1 MKKVYFLKNG
11 GKPVN
16 MGDVIQITHLVNTPF
31 GKTNAKFDV
40 TVTRENVELLESE
53 GFLISKVIAD
63 KKPRETKDPIEES
76 VNLLK
81 QMGILPK
88 EASVII
94 VAPSECPEDMDKMQ
108 KALHKIFSV
117 MNGEN
122 PNK

>member
-40 TVTRENVELLESE
+40 TVTKENAELLESE
-53 GFLISKVIAD
+53 GILTSKVIAD

-94 VAPSECPEDMDKMQ
+94 VTNSGCPENIDKMQ
-108 KALHKIFSV
+108 KAIHKIFSI
-117 MNGEN
+117 MNEEYS
-122 PNK
+122 NK